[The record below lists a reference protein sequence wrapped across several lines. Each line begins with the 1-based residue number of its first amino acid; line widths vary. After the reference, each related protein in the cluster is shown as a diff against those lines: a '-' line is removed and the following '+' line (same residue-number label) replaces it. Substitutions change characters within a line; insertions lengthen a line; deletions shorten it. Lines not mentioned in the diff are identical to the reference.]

1 MNMKILDGT
10 RPLLAFGIVVLTSF
24 FFVGEMADSQVA
36 VGKHDLGGAINAF
49 SNYTH
54 DFQAATKTVK
64 GEEVLTTSFL
74 ENVSVIIEER
84 LTSLKYTLQIYDTI
98 SSKTDRDKVRSLV
111 KEQLALNTYL
121 INYDTER
128 VGGMLSFVKV
138 PAIAQT
144 GLKMKDDMRAAKA
157 KLDSII
163 DSLE

>member
-1 MNMKILDGT
+1 MKILDRT
-10 RPLLAFGIVVLTSF
+10 RPMLAFGIVVLTCF

-36 VGKHDLGGAINAF
+36 AGKHDLSAAINAF
-49 SNYTH
+49 SDYTH
-54 DFQAATKTVK
+54 DLQAATKTVQ

-84 LTSLKYTLQIYDTI
+84 PTSLKYTLQIYDTI

-121 INYDTER
+121 INYDTDR
-128 VGGMLSFVKV
+128 VAGMLSFVKV

-157 KLDSII
+157 KLDSIT